1 VPHGIAGLVPVQHA
15 VIEIEGHASGGQDT
29 RTEQSVKLRDVMRR
43 AVNHGDRQ
51 VRGTPVSDAHFPRVE
66 GTHGGRVGD
75 TGDVRAGLRCFFR
88 QAFQVLSV
96 RQQEKLAGLGYAYAV
111 SGNRDEALRVLDE
124 IKSNP
129 RQQYVSPFHVAM
141 RYAGLGEK
149 DEAMRWL
156 QKAYAQRDEWMVY
169 LKIYPE
175 FAALHDDRRFQEIE
189 RRVGLS

>member
-1 VPHGIAGLVPVQHA
+1 V
-15 VIEIEGHASGGQDT
+15 
-29 RTEQSVKLRDVMRR
+29 
-43 AVNHGDRQ
+43 
-51 VRGTPVSDAHFPRVE
+51 HFRRVE

-75 TGDVRAGLRCFFR
+75 TGQGKTSEAVD
-88 QAFQVLSV
+88 AFQKAVKFSG
-96 RQQEKLAGLGYAYAV
+96 RHPEKLAWLGYAYAV
-111 SGNRDEALRVLDE
+111 TGNRDEALRVLDE

-129 RQQYVSPFHVAM
+129 RQQHVSPFHVAM
-141 RYAGLGEK
+141 LYAGLGEK